1 MAPWVRLGTYPE
13 EVPQNVRHPPLRGP
27 PCSARILGVEV
38 RRYVP
43 VRYLS
48 FLRVQTTSDCT
59 YRWPW
64 PSRSLLLLPPPCG
77 IAFTGDSPPARTP
90 PFSRSHWSIPRL
102 APALRIRPPTTA
114 SLSTSTSPSPQP
126 PVSLPPSYQSKHLL
140 CSQHQTFTSRRYLL
154 APNRQRT
161 QTTTH
166 TLTTASIRISAFA
179 ALTSPHLTVASPPA
193 IPQ

>member
-1 MAPWVRLGTYPE
+1 MSATLPYGAPPARLGFWGLRYGGTYPYGTSHFSGYKL
-13 EVPQNVRHPPLRGP
+13 QAIVRTVGCGRL
-27 PCSARILGVEV
+27 A
-38 RRYVP
+38 
-43 VRYLS
+43 
-48 FLRVQTTSDCT
+48 
-59 YRWPW
+59 
-64 PSRSLLLLPPPCG
+64 PSSPPPCG

>member
-1 MAPWVRLGTYPE
+1 MGTFNFRE
-13 EVPQNVRHPPLRGP
+13 DAEVPWLRGYVPRRGTAKCPPPSLTGVP

-64 PSRSLLLLPPPCG
+64 PSRSLLLPPPPCG

-90 PFSRSHWSIPRL
+90 PFSRSHWSLPRL
-102 APALRIRPPTTA
+102 APALRIGPPTTA

-140 CSQHQTFTSRRYLL
+140 CSQHQSSRHDDTCSLPTGRDPRRPY
-154 APNRQRT
+154 
-161 QTTTH
+161 TH
-166 TLTTASIRISAFA
+166 
-179 ALTSPHLTVASPPA
+179 
-193 IPQ
+193 